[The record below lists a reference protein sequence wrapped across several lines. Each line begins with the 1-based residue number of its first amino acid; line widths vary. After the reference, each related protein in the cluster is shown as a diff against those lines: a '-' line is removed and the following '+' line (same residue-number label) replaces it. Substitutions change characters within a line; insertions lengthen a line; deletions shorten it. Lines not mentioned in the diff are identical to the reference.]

1 MGAEDLRLQV
11 HSSIMR
17 LFTKPETFLMA
28 SALLCALLG
37 LGYPLSCE
45 VCTGPGPTC
54 SGSVK
59 TCDSHQDSCV
69 VIVAETSKKSY
80 RSVNTHKGCIKSSAC
95 STGFLSITVGPE
107 NYMVSNTHCC
117 QSDGCNHDAVPA
129 PQNNRTENGLQCPTC
144 IAPFKE
150 TCSSTKEV
158 LCVGQETHCVAFVGK
173 VQAGIKF
180 ATQGCATKNTCH
192 TKPGTLVPSASHTYV
207 ISQVNCLPGPQP
219 SGKAK

>member
-117 QSDGCNHDAVPA
+117 QSDGCNHDAVP
-129 PQNNRTENGLQCPTC
+129 
-144 IAPFKE
+144 
-150 TCSSTKEV
+150 
-158 LCVGQETHCVAFVGK
+158 
-173 VQAGIKF
+173 GIKF